1 MTNPAFGAKSAR
13 PIRKLGLA
21 GLLCAT
27 CLTAPSLATAQQV
40 TPSSSDLNQASAVD
54 DVVVTARRR
63 QERLQEVPLAVTA
76 LSEEVLEEKGV
87 RDANDL
93 GQVAPGLSVQNTTA
107 NRNNITY
114 SIRGQGQAF
123 GQNSPG
129 VVPYFAEVP
138 SFGDAIFD
146 LQGIQVLKGPQGTLF
161 GRNTT
166 GGALL
171 LQTNDPN
178 YRGISGSISGT
189 YGRFNERVGTAV
201 LNV

>member
-1 MTNPAFGAKSAR
+1 M
-13 PIRKLGLA
+13 L
-21 GLLCAT
+21 
-27 CLTAPSLATAQQV
+27 
-40 TPSSSDLNQASAVD
+40 D
-54 DVVVTARRR
+54 DIVVTARRR
-63 QERLQEVPLAVTA
+63 EERLQEVPVAVTA

-166 GGALL
+166 GGAILFTPRAPSEEL
-171 LQTNDPN
+171 NGYVL
-178 YRGISGSISGT
+178 G
-189 YGRFNERVGTAV
+189 RVGNYNRRASSLAWAVPSWATSSCSASLARCCVAMAIPKMSRPATRWTTSTAKPGAPA
-201 LNV
+201 

>member
-1 MTNPAFGAKSAR
+1 MTHHASGANSAR
-13 PIRKLGLA
+13 PIRRIGLS
-21 GLLCAT
+21 GLLFAT
-27 CLTAPSLATAQQV
+27 CMTAPTFGFAQSP
-40 TPSSSDLNQASAVD
+40 TPSTSDPNQVSAID

-76 LSEEVLEEKGV
+76 LSQEVLEEKGV

-129 VVPYFAEVP
+129 VGPYFAEVP
-138 SFGDAIFD
+138 SVGDAIFD
-146 LQGIQVLKGPQGTLF
+146 LQGI
-161 GRNTT
+161 
-166 GGALL
+166 
-171 LQTNDPN
+171 
-178 YRGISGSISGT
+178 
-189 YGRFNERVGTAV
+189 
-201 LNV
+201 